1 MFHHA
6 SSLLYKPIWLLYVNK
21 VNCILLSKKKKNLSL
36 KTISHKRLGGG
47 VLVNIQLTNL
57 LGDIM

>member
-1 MFHHA
+1 MHPVF
-6 SSLLYKPIWLLYVNK
+6 
-21 VNCILLSKKKKNLSL
+21 CISRFGFFTLIKSIAFCSQKKKKNLSL

>member
-1 MFHHA
+1 MHPVF
-6 SSLLYKPIWLLYVNK
+6 
-21 VNCILLSKKKKNLSL
+21 CISRFGFFTLIKSIAFRSQKKKNLSL

>member
-1 MFHHA
+1 MHPVFCTSRFGFFTLIKSIA
-6 SSLLYKPIWLLYVNK
+6 FRSQ
-21 VNCILLSKKKKNLSL
+21 KKKNLSL

>member
-1 MFHHA
+1 MHPVFCTSRFGFFTLIKSIA
-6 SSLLYKPIWLLYVNK
+6 FRSQ
-21 VNCILLSKKKKNLSL
+21 KKKKNLSL